1 MCQHL
6 VSVVTGRQHNFPQ
19 AGGRAETCWQEG
31 VEIPPTKRLMSEP
44 LLQLGINSRTLGE
57 LREFES
63 SRVPV
68 FGLRSYL
75 PLANEAELDQGLCRW
90 GVVVVLS
97 PSFLNF
103 SSTRA
108 MGWQSYLIREVV
120 NKMGEPRPVGSAG

>member
-31 VEIPPTKRLMSEP
+31 VEIPPTKPLMSEP
-44 LLQLGINSRTLGE
+44 LLQLGINSCTLGE
-57 LREFES
+57 LREFEL

-75 PLANEAELDQGLCRW
+75 PLANEAELDQGLCHW
-90 GVVVVLS
+90 GAGGG
-97 PSFLNF
+97 PKPFF
-103 SSTRA
+103 SELFQHNGA
-108 MGWQSYLIREVV
+108 AL
-120 NKMGEPRPVGSAG
+120 EPWVGRVT